1 MSGTQMTSNNSTP
14 VPSDP
19 TPVQRA
25 KPIDRNLLPENQ
37 IRLPGESLRRWVYA
51 LLTVITAVTGV
62 YMMWDILSANGV
74 TPLEA
79 VILLLFAISFCW
91 ISTAFWS
98 AVFGFVLLMM
108 RRDPLSLKP
117 IDQFYDDN
125 LPITQRTAVVM
136 PIYNEDTHRV
146 IAGFEATLNSLVA
159 TGEIEHFDFF
169 MLSDTT
175 KLDIAQRER
184 DQWQQFTSRIGELS
198 KHTFYRRR
206 EKNLH
211 RKVGNIAEFLQRWG
225 KNYENMIVLDA
236 DSVMSGTC
244 LLRMVRA
251 MQANPRAG
259 LIQTVPIPVRQTT
272 FFGRFVQFAAV
283 LYSPMLAT
291 GIAFWQTGAANYWGH
306 NAIIRI
312 KAFIDH
318 CGLPTLPGKAPF
330 GGDILSHDFVEAA
343 MLRRA
348 GWDVFLLADLEG
360 SYEEVPC
367 NIIDYAT
374 RDRRWVQG
382 NIQHLGILDAAGLH
396 PISRLHFLLGATA
409 YISSLIWLLMLVLST
424 ADAVV
429 RALNSNVY
437 FATGA
442 GAIGSIDFHMAPIWP
457 IAKTGLIIAL
467 ITLTTILLLFPKV
480 MGIITTLAHRR
491 EQFGGTKAIIRG
503 ALVETAF
510 AVLIAPIM
518 MAFHAYFV
526 VSVLLG
532 FKVNWDAQD
541 REGRLLSWKE
551 SFARTLRTTL
561 VALVWGY
568 MTWTFA
574 PIFFWWLLPILTGL
588 VLAAPIVRY
597 SSSLTLGEDCRR
609 HGIFVSP
616 FETNEDPVLTD
627 LKRLLAVEHPPLE
640 SPAPLPALPP
650 DNWSDMAEQ
659 DMEEYPPKDYSW
671 Q

>member
-1 MSGTQMTSNNSTP
+1 MSGIQMPFNNP
-14 VPSDP
+14 QQVPSQS
-19 TPVQRA
+19 TA
-25 KPIDRNLLPENQ
+25 KPIDRSLLPENE
-37 IRLPGESLRRWVYA
+37 IRLPGQSWRRMSYA
-51 LLTVITAVTGV
+51 LLTIVTAIAGV
-62 YMMWDILSANGV
+62 YMMYDILSANGITV
-74 TPLEA
+74 LEGI
-79 VILLLFAISFCW
+79 ILVLFAISFSW
-91 ISTAFWS
+91 ITTAFWS
-98 AVFGFVLLMM
+98 ALCGFVLQML
-108 RRDPLSLKP
+108 RIDPLSLKS
-117 IDQFYDDN
+117 IDSIYNDAM
-125 LPITQRTAVVM
+125 PITTRTAVVM

-146 IAGFEATLNSLVA
+146 MAGFEATLRSLEK
-159 TGEIEHFDFF
+159 TGEMATFDFF
-169 MLSDTT
+169 ILSDTT
-175 KLDIAQRER
+175 NLTVAQAELDA
-184 DQWQQFTSRIGELS
+184 WQQLTERLGDLS
-198 KHTFYRRR
+198 AQTFYRRR
-206 EKNLH
+206 VKNIH
-211 RKVGNIAEFLQRWG
+211 RKVGNIAEFCQRWG
-225 KNYENMIVLDA
+225 KNYETMIVLDA
-236 DSVMSGTC
+236 DSIMSGHC

-259 LIQTVPIPVRQTT
+259 LIQTVPVPVRQTT

-291 GIAFWQTGAANYWGH
+291 GLCFWQTNAANYWGH
-306 NAIIRI
+306 NAIIRV

-396 PISRLHFLLGATA
+396 PINRLHFLLGATA

-437 FATGA
+437 FPEATHA
-442 GAIGSIDFHMAPIWP
+442 YLHIIPDWP
-457 IAKTGLIIAL
+457 IAKTGLIVSLIVLTTVLLLLPKLLGIIA
-467 ITLTTILLLFPKV
+467 TLT
-480 MGIITTLAHRR
+480 HRR
-491 EQFGGTKAIIRG
+491 KQFGGTQAILRG
-503 ALVETAF
+503 TIVETAF

-518 MAFHAYFV
+518 MSFHAYFV

-532 FKVNWDAQD
+532 FKVSWDAQD
-541 REGRLLSWKE
+541 REGRLLSWSE
-551 SFARTLRTTL
+551 SFARTFRTTIIAIL
-561 VALVWGY
+561 WGY
-568 MTWTFA
+568 MTFTYA
-574 PIFFWWLLPILTGL
+574 PVFFWWLMPILTGL

-597 SSSLTLGEDCRR
+597 SSSLSLGASCRKHR
-609 HGIFVSP
+609 IFISP
-616 FETNEDPVLTD
+616 DETNEDPVLTD
-627 LKRLLAVEHPPLE
+627 LRRLLDIEHPKLTV
-640 SPAPLPALPP
+640 PAGIPALPD
-650 DNWSDMAEQ
+650 DNWSDMPEQ
-659 DMEEYPPKDYSW
+659 DLEEYPPKPLPL

>member
-1 MSGTQMTSNNSTP
+1 MSGTQMTSSNSTESEP
-14 VPSDP
+14 IVS
-19 TPVQRA
+19 
-25 KPIDRNLLPENQ
+25 KPINRDLLPENQ
-37 IRLPGESLRRWVYA
+37 IRLPGESMRRIIYA
-51 LLTVITAVTGV
+51 ILTVITAITGV
-62 YMMWDILSANGV
+62 YMMYDILSANGI
-74 TPLEA
+74 TMLEA
-79 VILLLFAISFCW
+79 VILILFAISFCW

-98 AVFGFVLLMM
+98 AMFGFILLML
-108 RRDPLSLKP
+108 RLDPLTLKP
-117 IDQFYDDN
+117 IDSFYDDA
-125 LPITQRTAVVM
+125 LPITTRTAVVM

-184 DQWQQFTSRIGELS
+184 DQWQQFTNRIGDLS
-198 KHTFYRRR
+198 KQTFYRRR

-225 KNYENMIVLDA
+225 KNYEHMIVLDA

-244 LLRMVRA
+244 LLRMVRT
-251 MQANPRAG
+251 MQANPRSG

-306 NAIIRI
+306 NAIIRVQ
-312 KAFIDH
+312 AFLDH

-382 NIQHLGILDAAGLH
+382 NIQHLGILDAGGLH

-424 ADAVV
+424 ADAIV
-429 RALNSNVY
+429 RALHSNEYFTNS
-437 FATGA
+437 
-442 GAIGSIDFHMAPIWP
+442 APAMEHFINLPQWP

-467 ITLTTILLLFPKV
+467 IVMTTMLLLFPKV
-480 MGIITTLAHRR
+480 MGIISTMAHRR

-503 ALVETAF
+503 TLVETAF

-541 REGRLLSWKE
+541 REGRLLTWGE
-551 SFARTLRTTL
+551 SFARTLKTTIAAVL
-561 VALVWGY
+561 WGY
-568 MTWTFA
+568 MTFTYA
-574 PIFFWWLLPILTGL
+574 PIFFWWLMPILTGL

-597 SSSLTLGEDCRR
+597 SSSLTLGEDCRK
-609 HGIFVSP
+609 HSIFISP
-616 FETNEDPVLTD
+616 DETNEDPVLTD
-627 LKRLLAVEHPPLE
+627 LKRLLEMEYPALE
-640 SPAPLPALPP
+640 APAGIPALPP
-650 DNWSDMAEQ
+650 DDWSEMPEQ

>member
-1 MSGTQMTSNNSTP
+1 MSGIQMPFNSP
-14 VPSDP
+14 QHVPSKS
-19 TPVQRA
+19 TVQ
-25 KPIDRNLLPENQ
+25 PIDRSLLPENE
-37 IRLPGESLRRWVYA
+37 IRLPGQSWRRMSYA
-51 LLTVITAVTGV
+51 LLTIMTAIAGV
-62 YMMWDILSANGV
+62 YMMYDILSANGITV
-74 TPLEA
+74 LEGI
-79 VILLLFAISFCW
+79 ILVLFAISFSW
-91 ISTAFWS
+91 ITTAFWS
-98 AVFGFVLLMM
+98 ALCGFVLQML
-108 RRDPLSLKP
+108 RIDPLSLKP
-117 IDQFYDDN
+117 IDSIYNDAM
-125 LPITQRTAVVM
+125 PITTRTAVVM

-146 IAGFEATLNSLVA
+146 MAGFEATLRSLEK
-159 TGEIEHFDFF
+159 TGEIATFDFF
-169 MLSDTT
+169 VLSDTT
-175 KLDIAQRER
+175 NLTVAQAELDA
-184 DQWQQFTSRIGELS
+184 WQQLTERLGDLS
-198 KHTFYRRR
+198 VQTFYRRR
-206 EKNLH
+206 IKNIH
-211 RKVGNIAEFLQRWG
+211 RKVGNIAEFCQRWG
-225 KNYENMIVLDA
+225 KNYETMIVLDA
-236 DSVMSGTC
+236 DSIMSGHC

-259 LIQTVPIPVRQTT
+259 LIQTVPVPVRQTT

-291 GIAFWQTGAANYWGH
+291 GLCFWQTNAANYWGH

-396 PISRLHFLLGATA
+396 PINRLHFLLGATA

-437 FATGA
+437 FPEATHA
-442 GAIGSIDFHMAPIWP
+442 YLHIIPDWP
-457 IAKTGLIIAL
+457 IAKTGLIVSLIAL
-467 ITLTTILLLFPKV
+467 TTLLLLLPKLLGIIATLT
-480 MGIITTLAHRR
+480 HRR
-491 EQFGGTKAIIRG
+491 KQFGGTQAIVRG
-503 ALVETAF
+503 TLVETAF

-518 MAFHAYFV
+518 MSFHAYFV

-532 FKVNWDAQD
+532 FKVSWDAQD
-541 REGRLLSWKE
+541 REGRLLSWSE
-551 SFARTLRTTL
+551 SFTRTLRTTIIAIL
-561 VALVWGY
+561 WGY
-568 MTWTFA
+568 MTFTYA
-574 PIFFWWLLPILTGL
+574 PVFFWWLMPILTGL

-597 SSSLTLGEDCRR
+597 SSSLSLGAACRAHR
-609 HGIFVSP
+609 IFVSP
-616 FETNEDPVLTD
+616 DETNEDPVLTD
-627 LKRLLAVEHPPLE
+627 LRRLLNIEHPKLTT
-640 SPAPLPALPP
+640 PAGVPALPP
-650 DNWSDMAEQ
+650 DNWSDMPEQ
-659 DMEEYPPKDYSW
+659 DLEEYPPKSLSL

>member
-1 MSGTQMTSNNSTP
+1 MSGTQMTSNNSTEREP
-14 VPSDP
+14 IVS
-19 TPVQRA
+19 
-25 KPIDRNLLPENQ
+25 KPINRDLLPENQ
-37 IRLPGESLRRWVYA
+37 IQLPGESLRRIVYA
-51 LLTVITAVTGV
+51 ILTVITAITGV
-62 YMMWDILSANGV
+62 YMMYDILSANGI
-74 TPLEA
+74 TMLEA
-79 VILLLFAISFCW
+79 VILILFAISFCW

-98 AVFGFVLLMM
+98 AVFGFVLLML
-108 RRDPLSLKP
+108 RLDPLTLKP
-117 IDQFYDDN
+117 IDSFYDDA
-125 LPITQRTAVVM
+125 LPITTRTAVVM

-159 TGEIEHFDFF
+159 TGEIEHFDFY

-184 DQWQQFTSRIGELS
+184 NQWKQFTDRIGDLS
-198 KHTFYRRR
+198 KQTFYRRR

-225 KNYENMIVLDA
+225 KNYDHMIVLDA

-244 LLRMVRA
+244 LLRMVRT

-306 NAIIRI
+306 NAIIRVQ
-312 KAFIDH
+312 AFLDH

-382 NIQHLGILDAAGLH
+382 NIQHLGILDAGGLH

-429 RALNSNVY
+429 RALHSNEY
-437 FATGA
+437 FRTSTQTVEHF
-442 GAIGSIDFHMAPIWP
+442 ISMPEWP

-467 ITLTTILLLFPKV
+467 IVMTTILLLFPKV
-480 MGIITTLAHRR
+480 MGIISTMAHRR

-503 ALVETAF
+503 TLVETAF

-541 REGRLLSWKE
+541 REGRLLSWSE
-551 SFARTLRTTL
+551 SFARTWRTTI
-561 VALVWGY
+561 VALLWGY
-568 MTWTFA
+568 MTFTYA
-574 PIFFWWLLPILTGL
+574 PIFFWWLMPILTGL

-597 SSSLTLGEDCRR
+597 SSSLTLGEDCRK
-609 HGIFVSP
+609 HSIFVSP
-616 FETNEDPVLTD
+616 DETNEDPVLAD
-627 LKRLLAVEHPPLE
+627 LKRLLEMEYPALE
-640 SPAPLPALPP
+640 APAGIPDLPP
-650 DNWSDMAEQ
+650 DDWSEMPEQ
-659 DMEEYPPKDYSW
+659 DMEEYPPRDYTW